1 MLERRNSARMPL
13 ASKVR
18 ETNGDYMYSWSSADL
33 SEDGIFLLN
42 KSCFST
48 QDHDSKLS
56 LTLPCGTQLHNVTA
70 RIVREVRSGARA
82 GCAFEFQNLSEE
94 QRMALKRLLLSKA
107 AS

>member
-1 MLERRNSARMPL
+1 MHELRNSARMPL

-42 KSCFST
+42 KTCFSS
-48 QDHDSKLS
+48 QDSESKLT
-56 LTLPCGTQLHNVTA
+56 LTLPCGTMLHNVTA
-70 RIVREVRSGARA
+70 RIVREVRSGPRA

-94 QRMALKRLLLSKA
+94 QRMALKRVILAKA